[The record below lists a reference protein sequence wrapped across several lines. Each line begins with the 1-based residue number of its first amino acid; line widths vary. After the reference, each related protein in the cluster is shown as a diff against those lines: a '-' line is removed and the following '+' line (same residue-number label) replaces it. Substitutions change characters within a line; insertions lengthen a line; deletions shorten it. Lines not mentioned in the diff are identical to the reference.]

1 MFLIKFWDQ
10 SESSGSAKVLLGAA
24 ALKTGFVFNLARL
37 DSQLGLSLFL
47 LDFLFGVNELPVM
60 EDSALMLHAFISQA
74 NSRKVH
80 LR

>member
-10 SESSGSAKVLLGAA
+10 SESSGSAEVLLA
-24 ALKTGFVFNLARL
+24 ALKTGFVFNLAPL

-47 LDFLFGVNELPVM
+47 LDFLFGVNELPVR
-60 EDSALMLHAFISQA
+60 EDAALMLHVFISQA

>member
-1 MFLIKFWDQ
+1 MFLMKFWDQ

-24 ALKTGFVFNLARL
+24 ALKTGFVFNLAPL

-60 EDSALMLHAFISQA
+60 DSALMLHVFISQA